1 MRSLAIQIK
10 TLQVYLTHGC
20 RCQLHN
26 HRRLQRKRIILGY
39 DTSIPLH
46 QAKNAMHMEN
56 SVIFEVTNVCSNG
69 PFAAVDKIHARCDMN
84 TDGGGWMVI
93 QRRVANRTENFNRPW
108 EDYEEGFGSL
118 DGEFWYGLRNIHCL
132 ASREDVELRID
143 IKYSNGTDEAWTY
156 QLFQVA
162 GPEDKYHLQIGSGEG
177 AAYDSLAYLN
187 GSQFSTHD
195 QDNDR
200 NAGLHCASTFH
211 GGWWHNDCFFS
222 HLNGPNI
229 QWFDGRRTHYVP
241 YIRGSWPRSSH

>member
-1 MRSLAIQIK
+1 
-10 TLQVYLTHGC
+10 
-20 RCQLHN
+20 
-26 HRRLQRKRIILGY
+26 
-39 DTSIPLH
+39 
-46 QAKNAMHMEN
+46 MEN

-69 PFAAVDKIHARCDMN
+69 PFAAVDKIHARCDMD

-93 QRRVANRTENFNRPW
+93 QRRVAGRTENFTRPW
-108 EDYEEGFGSL
+108 KDYEEGFGSL

-162 GPEDKYHLQIGSGEG
+162 GPEDKYRLQIGSGEG

-195 QDNDR
+195 RDNDR
-200 NAGLHCASTFH
+200 SNGHCASTFH
-211 GGWWHNDCFFS
+211 GGWWYNSCFLS
-222 HLNGPNI
+222 HLNGLNI
-229 QWFDGRRTHYVP
+229 QWYDGRRTHYLSYVEMK
-241 YIRGSWPRSSH
+241 IRSKTCTNTNAETCN